1 MYKND
6 DLSPRRPKQPL
17 ESPGKKVLNTLC
29 ALAPFII
36 SLSFSIEYYKLVYR
50 VNAYD
55 RQHGEGSY
63 DRCNLFVDGVGE
75 EAEI

>member
-1 MYKND
+1 MYK
-6 DLSPRRPKQPL
+6 SEGASARRPRQPL

-50 VNAYD
+50 VNEYD
-55 RQHGEGSY
+55 R
-63 DRCNLFVDGVGE
+63 
-75 EAEI
+75 